1 MSEFTYQDYANS
13 KTNSFNSGDRPKI
26 GFFKLADDGD
36 EALVRINCASVNDLK
51 MATIHRLDAAHH
63 WMSIGC
69 LNDFNGNGDN
79 CPFCRAAA
87 EGNPVVTKAS
97 KKVYVEMLVSY
108 KDKLTGGYSAPIP
121 VIWERPAPFAREL
134 AGKLAKYGNLKEC
147 LLTITRNGKARSAD
161 TTYSID
167 YAIPTIFKPEMIPAD
182 FSAFDNFEVSRKGFW
197 IKSAADMQT
206 LLDTGSFPETSASSN
221 ASTVVSKPYTASAN
235 NTSTY
240 TAPTFNAQTSTP
252 AQTSAAIPPTAPII
266 EETPA
271 VDTKIESELKQPVRS
286 FGGFSF

>member
-1 MSEFTYQDYANS
+1 MSEFTYQDYTKLS
-13 KTNSFNSGDRPKI
+13 TNSFSSGDRPKI

-36 EALVRINCASVNDLK
+36 EALVRINCSSVDDLK

-63 WMSIGC
+63 WMSVGC

-87 EGNPVVTKAS
+87 EGNPVVTRAS

-108 KDKLTGGYSAPIP
+108 KDRTTGAYSAPIP

-167 YAIPTIFKPEMIPAD
+167 YAIPTIFKPEMVPAD
-182 FSAFDNFEVSRKGFW
+182 FSAFDNFEVSKKGFW

-206 LLDTGSFPETSASSN
+206 LLDTGSFPEIGSPSN
-221 ASTVVSKPYTASAN
+221 VSNVANKSYSTPAVSTPAH
-235 NTSTY
+235 
-240 TAPTFNAQTSTP
+240 TAPTFNTTVPTP
-252 AQTSAAIPPTAPII
+252 PSATIPPTAPII

-271 VDTKIESELKQPVRS
+271 IETKIESEPAQPVRS